1 MASPSELL
9 QEKAA
14 WAIGNIAGDCV
25 ELRDQVLAQGAG
37 AALLRLVASTRSAAV
52 AQHAWFALSN
62 CLRGQNA
69 PTLEFYR
76 NGLNTSI
83 MPQ

>member
-1 MASPSELL
+1 MSIDL

-25 ELRDQVLAQGAG
+25 ELRDKVLAQGAG
-37 AALLRLVASTRSAAV
+37 AALLQLVSTSRSIAV

-69 PTLEFYR
+69 PTLQFYR
-76 NGLNTSI
+76 EGLKTSI
-83 MPQ
+83 LPQ